1 MLHFLSRWCVF
12 EAAAAS
18 EVVSRSTR
26 YDEGQRALAAIEI
39 AKIYA
44 LDGMQAPQRVELRG
58 SQDRATV
65 EASIRAA
72 KFTNG
77 SDEERVVK
85 LYNGYMARVFEAFND
100 AQHAGVAQ
108 VLRTRAKKNAH
119 RTRSDASAAH
129 TPIAPTASRRCWRYQ
144 GRWCSLLHAWPIQQQ
159 ASRP

>member
-1 MLHFLSRWCVF
+1 MRSARIKLATPSSARQIDSSHLSRWCVF

-108 VLRTRAKKNAH
+108 VLRSTA
-119 RTRSDASAAH
+119 D
-129 TPIAPTASRRCWRYQ
+129 ASRRMAEKTKRDE
-144 GRWCSLLHAWPIQQQ
+144 RLEI
-159 ASRP
+159 